1 MTDLTAWEQQL
12 QHDLAEVRRN
22 SQRLANAVAAVRG
35 RGEVRGVAVEVN
47 AAGDIT
53 NLQIAPAAMRW
64 HNTQL
69 TTALLDCHRR
79 ARADAKAKAEQI
91 VQRADPRLQQP
102 LRQLFAQQNS
112 APTPE
117 THKEM
122 TEAEIQAADDLF
134 FERMNRLGWRTDRH

>member
-134 FERMNRLGWRTDRH
+134 ERMNRLGWRTDRH